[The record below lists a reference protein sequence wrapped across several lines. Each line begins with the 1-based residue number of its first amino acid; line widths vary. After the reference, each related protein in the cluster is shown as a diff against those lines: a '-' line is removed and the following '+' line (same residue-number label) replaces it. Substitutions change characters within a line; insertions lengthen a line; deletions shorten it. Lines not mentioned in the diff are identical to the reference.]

1 MKQRIRLTEGD
12 LHRIV
17 KESVRR
23 VLKEDLF
30 IGGDFLERLRKN
42 LIGEV
47 VDDEYSYDPYL
58 DFECKKVDKETV
70 YEKIKGI
77 LNVKISSVKR
87 VSKNVDIITVSVYG
101 DYADFTFQFTWKNI
115 GNDKLEL
122 VSIDEV

>member
-1 MKQRIRLTEGD
+1 MKRKIRLTEGD

-17 KESVRR
+17 KESVKR
-23 VLKEDLF
+23 VLNEDLF

-47 VDDEYSYDPYL
+47 VDDENTYDPYF
-58 DFECKKVDKETV
+58 DFGEKVGKETV
-70 YEKIKGI
+70 YEKIKRI
-77 LNVKISSVKR
+77 LNVKISSIKR
-87 VSKNVDIITVSVYG
+87 VSGNVDIITVSVYG

-115 GNDKLEL
+115 GNDKFKL